1 MLKAVLI
8 GGPGDQQAVQ
18 TAAGAQTYQLQVADG
33 LHHYVRKHWP
43 VEAHVSA
50 RAFFVHP
57 DLSDGESEALIRL
70 YLGP

>member
-18 TAAGAQTYQLQVADG
+18 TAAGAQAYLLQAVDG

-43 VEAHVSA
+43 VDAHASA
-50 RAFFVHP
+50 QAFFVHP
-57 DLSDGESEALIRL
+57 DLSDGEAEALIRL

>member
-18 TAAGAQTYQLQVADG
+18 TAAGAQSFQLQAFDG
-33 LHHYVRKHWP
+33 AHRYVRKHWA
-43 VEAHVSA
+43 VDEHANA
-50 RAFFVHP
+50 QAFFVHP
-57 DLSDGESEALIRL
+57 DLSEGEAEALIRL